1 MKVHTLIAS
10 TLAVLVALLAFSTS
24 TRAGGWATADDIVV
38 PDDITAGDEFRIDFT
53 LNQHGVTPVDWPDTY
68 FTAMSDA
75 GEVVNFDAE
84 PGDTVGAWSVNV
96 TLPRNG
102 VWTWDIQTNDLHI
115 EQTYHVL
122 RLPRSSDAAAGI
134 TQAEL
139 DSALTVMTEQMTVL
153 EAEQLSLSAQVAT
166 LEAAQADGAASTPVP
181 WWITA
186 AITASATALLIFAV
200 AVFAIRQGA
209 LLRFNPKPRHT
220 S

>member
-1 MKVHTLIAS
+1 MV
-10 TLAVLVALLAFSTS
+10 VCMALLAFSTT
-24 TRAGGWATADDIVV
+24 TRAGGWAPADDIVV

-53 LNQHGVTPVDWPDTY
+53 LNQHGVTPIHWPDTY

-75 GEVVNFDAE
+75 GEVVNIDAE

-115 EQTYHVL
+115 ERTYLVL
-122 RLPRSSDAAAGI
+122 KLPRSSGATAGI

-139 DSALTVMTEQMTVL
+139 DSAMTVMTKQMTAL

-166 LEAAQADGAASTPVP
+166 IEAAQADSAASTPVP
-181 WWITA
+181 WWITV

>member
-1 MKVHTLIAS
+1 MRIHVLIGS
-10 TLAVLVALLAFSTS
+10 ILVVCIALLAFSTS

-53 LNQHGVTPVDWPDTY
+53 LNQHGVTQVDWPDPY

-84 PGDTVGAWSVNV
+84 PGDTAGAWSVNV

-115 EQTYHVL
+115 ERTYHVL
-122 RLPRSSDAAAGI
+122 KLPRSSGAAAGI
-134 TQAEL
+134 TQAAL
-139 DSALTVMTEQMTVL
+139 DSAMTVMTEQMTAL

-166 LEAAQADGAASTPVP
+166 LEAAQADSAASTPVP

-186 AITASATALLIFAV
+186 PIEAGATALLVLAV